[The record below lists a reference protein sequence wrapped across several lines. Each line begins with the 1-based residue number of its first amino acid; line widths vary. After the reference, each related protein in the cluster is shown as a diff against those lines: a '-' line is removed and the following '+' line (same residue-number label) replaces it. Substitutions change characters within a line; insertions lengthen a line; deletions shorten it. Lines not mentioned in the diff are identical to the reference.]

1 MMTDPIADMLTRMR
15 NALMSGANH
24 CVVPGSRLK
33 VAILDAMKREGFI
46 HGYEVAVVG
55 AASGTPA
62 GPRSAIRVEFRFGP
76 EGERIIS
83 SLARFSKPGCRRYR
97 GCNDLPKVR
106 GGLGIAVVSTNQGVL
121 SDRECRQKRVGG
133 EILCTVD

>member
-15 NALMSGANH
+15 NALMSGASN

-33 VAILDAMKREGFI
+33 VAILDTLKREGFI
-46 HGYEVAVVG
+46 QNYEVA
-55 AASGTPA
+55 AD

-76 EGERIIS
+76 EGERVIS

-97 GCNDLPKVR
+97 TVNDLPQVR

-121 SDRECRQKRVGG
+121 SDRECRQRRVGG
-133 EILCTVD
+133 EVLCTVD

>member
-15 NALMSGANH
+15 NALMSGASN

-33 VAILDAMKREGFI
+33 VAILDTMKREGFI
-46 HGYEVAVVG
+46 QNYEVA
-55 AASGTPA
+55 AD

-76 EGERIIS
+76 EGERVIS

-97 GCNDLPKVR
+97 TVNDLPQVR
-106 GGLGIAVVSTNQGVL
+106 GGLGIAIVSTNQGVL
-121 SDRECRQKRVGG
+121 SDRECRQRRVGG
-133 EILCTVD
+133 EVLCTVD

>member
-15 NALMSGANH
+15 NALMSGATN

-33 VAILDAMKREGFI
+33 VAILDTLKREGFI
-46 HGYEVAVVG
+46 HNYEVA
-55 AASGTPA
+55 AD

-76 EGERIIS
+76 EGERVIS

-97 GCNDLPKVR
+97 TVNDLPQVR
-106 GGLGIAVVSTNQGVL
+106 GGLGIAIVSTNQGVL
-121 SDRECRQKRVGG
+121 SDRECRQRRVGG
-133 EILCTVD
+133 EVLCTVD

>member
-15 NALMSGANH
+15 NALMSGAQN

-46 HGYEVAVVG
+46 NTYEVA
-55 AASGTPA
+55 AE
-62 GPRSAIRVEFRFGP
+62 GPRSAVRVEFRFGP
-76 EGERIIS
+76 EGERVIS
-83 SLARFSKPGCRRYR
+83 SLARYSKPGCRRYR

-121 SDRECRQKRVGG
+121 SDRECRQRRVGG
-133 EILCTVD
+133 EVLCTVD

>member
-15 NALMSGANH
+15 NALSSGASA

-46 HGYEVAVVG
+46 QNYEVA
-55 AASGTPA
+55 SD
-62 GPRSAIRVEFRFGP
+62 GPRAVIRVEFRVGP
-76 EGERIIS
+76 EGERVIT
-83 SLARFSKPGCRRYR
+83 SLSRFSSPGCRRYR

-121 SDRECRQKRVGG
+121 SDRECRQRRVGG
-133 EILCTVD
+133 EVLCTVD

>member
-15 NALMSGANH
+15 NALMSGANT

-46 HGYEVAVVG
+46 GSYEVA
-55 AASGTPA
+55 AD

-83 SLARFSKPGCRRYR
+83 SLARYSKPGCRRYR

-121 SDRECRQKRVGG
+121 SDRECRQRRVGG
-133 EILCTVD
+133 EVLCTVD

>member
-15 NALMSGANH
+15 NALMSGASN

-33 VAILDAMKREGFI
+33 VAILDTMKREGFI
-46 HGYEVAVVG
+46 QNYEVA
-55 AASGTPA
+55 AE

-76 EGERIIS
+76 EGERVIS

-97 GCNDLPKVR
+97 TVNDLPQVR
-106 GGLGIAVVSTNQGVL
+106 GGLGIAVISTNQGVL
-121 SDRECRQKRVGG
+121 SDRECRQRRVGG
-133 EILCTVD
+133 EVLCTVD